1 MLDFLLAYP
10 ENFEV
15 RTVTSKNSRLIA
27 RSSGFLLSEGCLMTS
42 IDSDTPSTKLV
53 LRDIEA
59 LFGGEARCI
68 KPKPGEVFVITF
80 PQGITRDHAVRIQD
94 VWRETV
100 GSVPLMIIA
109 DGAKLDCIEP

>member
-1 MLDFLLAYP
+1 
-10 ENFEV
+10 
-15 RTVTSKNSRLIA
+15 
-27 RSSGFLLSEGCLMTS
+27 MTS
-42 IDSDTPSTKLV
+42 IDTDTPSTKRILQ
-53 LRDIEA
+53 DIEVR
-59 LFGGEARCI
+59 FVGEVRCI

-80 PQGITRDHAVRIQD
+80 PQNITHEHAVRIRD